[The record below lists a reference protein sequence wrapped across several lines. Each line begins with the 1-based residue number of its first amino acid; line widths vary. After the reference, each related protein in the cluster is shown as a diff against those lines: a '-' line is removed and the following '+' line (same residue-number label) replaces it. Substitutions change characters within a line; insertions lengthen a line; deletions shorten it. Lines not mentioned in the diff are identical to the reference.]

1 MYVCISSISRNEKG
15 QSRIQAVFLL
25 RKSDSVLSK
34 GRVLTVFIYF
44 KWFCLLG
51 GGIDEIDV
59 ITLQEHRIRIKQ
71 EDTLFSE
78 VKLKI

>member
-34 GRVLTVFIYF
+34 GRVLTVFICF